1 MKRNYRELK
10 VGFASLIVLAL
21 FYWGFGFLKGRNVL
35 SSTLNSYYVTYSNIS
50 GLQKSSQVS
59 INGFSVGKV
68 LDIYFNE
75 DPKHRGELIVES
87 TVEKQVY
94 FSKNSI
100 VKIASDGIMGG
111 KSLVIVPS
119 YQGDKAT
126 PGDYLKGEVSVD
138 LFSKLDPLQVKM
150 ESAISSI
157 EMVAKRMSELLDEET
172 ITELQSSIKKINTV
186 LSSVVSTSQSIDV
199 LVKNNDDKL
208 NKTLSSVEATSYNL
222 KAVSDSLAKVKILS
236 ISQKINKT
244 VANLEGITSGIATG
258 EGSLGKLAKDEDLY
272 NNLEAASKELEE
284 LLRDMK
290 EHPKRFV
297 HFSLFGKKEK
307 KYKKTKEN

>member
-1 MKRNYRELK
+1 
-10 VGFASLIVLAL
+10 
-21 FYWGFGFLKGRNVL
+21 
-35 SSTLNSYYVTYSNIS
+35 
-50 GLQKSSQVS
+50 
-59 INGFSVGKV
+59 
-68 LDIYFNE
+68 
-75 DPKHRGELIVES
+75 
-87 TVEKQVY
+87 
-94 FSKNSI
+94 
-100 VKIASDGIMGG
+100 
-111 KSLVIVPS
+111 
-119 YQGDKAT
+119 
-126 PGDYLKGEVSVD
+126 
-138 LFSKLDPLQVKM
+138 
-150 ESAISSI
+150 
-157 EMVAKRMSELLDEET
+157 
-172 ITELQSSIKKINTV
+172 IKKINTV